1 MEFLSSGTRAAFFPF
16 CALKERLLSWGGVPS
31 SYPAQDPPCIG
42 HATDGVVLGVSTH
55 RLAGVDH
62 KPQVQCS
69 RVKMGRQL

>member
-16 CALKERLLSWGGVPS
+16 CALKERLLSWGGVS
-31 SYPAQDPPCIG
+31 FSYPTQDHPCIG
-42 HATDGVVLGVSTH
+42 HATDGVVLCVSAHCLTGVE
-55 RLAGVDH
+55 H